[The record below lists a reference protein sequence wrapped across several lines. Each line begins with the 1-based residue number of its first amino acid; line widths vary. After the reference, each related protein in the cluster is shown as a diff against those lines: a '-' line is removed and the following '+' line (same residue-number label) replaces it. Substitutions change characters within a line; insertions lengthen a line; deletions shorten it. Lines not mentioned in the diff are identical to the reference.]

1 MRIRS
6 PQECGLAGK
15 IAGPTSLP
23 ENYLRKETNAL
34 MRRLALILI
43 LLSPSCSRLR
53 PPPSALDRLK
63 PCPSS
68 EAPTDAYCG
77 KVEVWENRAAQ
88 SGRKLALKVVLLPG
102 LRRELFRNLQA
113 DRDIVLV
120 DQRSNALD

>member
-1 MRIRS
+1 MFAPTPAAIRARS
-6 PQECGLAGK
+6 AQAL
-15 IAGPTSLP
+15 SQ
-23 ENYLRKETNAL
+23 LR
-34 MRRLALILI
+34 
-43 LLSPSCSRLR
+43 S
-53 PPPSALDRLK
+53 
-63 PCPSS
+63 
-68 EAPTDAYCG
+68 PTDAYCG